1 MIKFTTH
8 KYHLP
13 WICFN
18 HSLKAEAID
27 ATYNKQT
34 STWTAADQQ
43 QSEEIHFLLSLKT
56 LSLILRY
63 FSNSMLPFAT
73 VHLWP
78 QPEGCSVMN
87 HSTNQASPFV
97 LPSPKTTLGCLK
109 QATNLLP
116 LPWLSVQWIE
126 TGLPEMAFLKQETKT
141 WFTLQNVCVCT
152 HTERDWNGFWLQG
165 VKMKR
170 WDLNWWQLILLSPSV
185 ILMCSQHT
193 YSLSYLLGAMC
204 VLGIANIKGQ
214 LKCLSPFQSSLQWK
228 IHMDTKKKSRLH
240 LEYCQGI
247 TKKMVHFTWKD
258 EKPGLHRSGPKPS
271 LN

>member
-1 MIKFTTH
+1 MQPTTNRQV
-8 KYHLP
+8 YG
-13 WICFN
+13 
-18 HSLKAEAID
+18 
-27 ATYNKQT
+27 
-34 STWTAADQQ
+34 QQ
-43 QSEEIHFLLSLKT
+43 QISSSLGRSTSSYHWRLWASFWGIFQILCCLLPLCICGHSQKDAQWWITQQTRPVLLFSLLQRQLWAAWNK
-56 LSLILRY
+56 LS
-63 FSNSMLPFAT
+63 
-73 VHLWP
+73 
-78 QPEGCSVMN
+78 
-87 HSTNQASPFV
+87 
-97 LPSPKTTLGCLK
+97 
-109 QATNLLP
+109 NLLP

-193 YSLSYLLGAMC
+193 YSLSYLLGDMC